1 MNAPR
6 HLRAARAALSV
17 VTVLIALLCANAARA
32 QTSVW
37 KVTRNGK
44 TLYVGGTLHLLR
56 EADFPLPPEFDT
68 AFAAS
73 AKLVFET
80 DISRV
85 QSPEMAGIIA
95 AEGMFADG
103 STLDRVVT
111 PKAWKAVQDYCA
123 KSGAPLDQMKAMKPW
138 LFTMMIAVLELQKIG
153 VSTGGVDLHYF
164 NRAASSGK
172 TTGELETFERH
183 LRYLTSLGAGK
194 ESEMIEKSIE
204 DLEELPTMI
213 DRIIAAWRKGDQ
225 KQIDEFLLADMR
237 KKYPGIYKS
246 LLTSRNAEWAPKIDA
261 LLNTPEVEFILVGA
275 GHLPGADGL
284 FALLKARGCKIEQL
298 KTPKN

>member
-6 HLRAARAALSV
+6 RLRAALASFTALV
-17 VTVLIALLCANAARA
+17 ALLCASTTLA
-32 QTSVW
+32 QSSVW

-44 TLYVGGTLHLLR
+44 TLYVGGTIHMLR

-73 AKLVFET
+73 SKLVFET
-80 DISRV
+80 DVSRL
-85 QSPEMAGIIA
+85 QSPEMASVIA
-95 AEGMFADG
+95 AEGMFTDG
-103 STLDRVVT
+103 TTLDRVLT
-111 PKAWKAVQDYCA
+111 PKAWKTVQDYCA
-123 KSGAPLDQMKAMKPW
+123 KSGVPLAQMKMMKPW

-153 VSTGGVDLHYF
+153 VSTSGVDLHYF

-172 TTGELETFERH
+172 TTGELESFERH
-183 LRYLTSLGAGK
+183 LQYLTSLGAGK
-194 ESEMIEKSIE
+194 ESEMVEKSIE
-204 DLEELPTMI
+204 DLNELPAMLE
-213 DRIIAAWRKGDQ
+213 RIIVAWRKGDE
-225 KQIDEFLLADMR
+225 KHIDEFLLADMR
-237 KKYPGIYKS
+237 KKYPAIYKS

-275 GHLPGADGL
+275 GHLPGPDGL

-298 KTPKN
+298 KTNKAK